1 MNAPSLPDPPIGPEV
16 DCTDLD
22 SFMLN
27 TERLLGSELVA
38 VSSHSIIGAA
48 VLLWCRAW
56 KQRPAASLPDDER
69 VLAGFASMPLARF
82 RKVRDKVLHGF
93 VKCSDGR
100 LYHPVL
106 AAEAA
111 VAYHKKNKFR
121 TQLESEKKKKMAMRA
136 AKKARK
142 AAIPGESVPRDVRSY
157 TGTVIETGT
166 EEESL
171 KHPPDSEIRAGARKR
186 AVGGGE
192 FFAFQG
198 AIIRVSQSEYDRW
211 KASYPAIRDLT
222 AELQAIDDKLNDE
235 GGADRKWFGRV
246 GGWLRTINATYAEQR
261 TAGGTRGY
269 ARAAANGAVAAG
281 LAYQP
286 ESPQHWRDRL
296 RVWFDRQQGAPDP
309 DAWPDAWGPPLGD
322 RDCRVPPEVL
332 AEFRPKEG

>member
-1 MNAPSLPDPPIGPEV
+1 MTLPDPPIGPEV

-69 VLAGFASMPLARF
+69 VLAGFAKLPLSRF

-93 VKCSDGR
+93 LKCSDGR

-111 VAYHKKNKFR
+111 VAYHKKNKYR
-121 TQLESEKKKKMAMRA
+121 TQLESEKKKKLAMRV

-142 AAIPGESVPRDVRSY
+142 SAISDESVPRDVRSY
-157 TGTVIETGT
+157 TGTVTGT
-166 EEESL
+166 VREERES
-171 KHPPDSEIRAGARKR
+171 PPQTESQPRATAT
-186 AVGGGE
+186 AEPPSGGGRDFGFE
-192 FFAFQG
+192 G
-198 AIIRVSQSEYDRW
+198 TIIRLSQRDFDRW
-211 KASYPAIRDLT
+211 KAKFHHFDLA
-222 AELQAIDDKLNDE
+222 AELEAFDAKLVDE
-235 GGADRKWFGRV
+235 GFEGKWFARVAGWLNAKHQAFAAKPGGMSRPGADFV
-246 GGWLRTINATYAEQR
+246 ASSVAYA
-261 TAGGTRGY
+261 
-269 ARAAANGAVAAG
+269 
-281 LAYQP
+281 P

-296 RVWFDRQQGAPDP
+296 RVWFDRQQGSPDP
-309 DAWPDAWGPPLGD
+309 DSWPDTWGPPLGEP
-322 RDCRVPPEVL
+322 DCRVPRDVL
-332 AEFRPKEG
+332 AEFWREG